1 MQPCALRMQGLHHR
15 TNLIHPLQVKR
26 PCVVIIIEMLNG
38 YGTPPCCHRDGAA
51 LRVEAQ
57 WDGELRHRDVLEP
70 AARKQAA
77 SKQHSTRAQEFE
89 RQELK

>member
-1 MQPCALRMQGLHHR
+1 MQPCALRMQGIHHR

-38 YGTPPCCHRDGAA
+38 YGTPPCCHRDWAA

-57 WDGELRHRDVLEP
+57 WDGELRHRDMLEP
-70 AARKQAA
+70 AGA
-77 SKQHSTRAQEFE
+77 SKQQASSKQQAGAAQHGSTA
-89 RQELK
+89 